1 VRRRTIFFYIC
12 TLNAQLM
19 VKAFK
24 PYDIQF
30 VGLKIG
36 HHEFAYDIDSTFF
49 EAFDYAEFNDA
60 ALKAH
65 VFLDKKTTI
74 LDFKFEVSGL
84 VNVNCDVTNEPFDLS
99 VQGQFELVVNFGEE
113 FNDDNESIL
122 ILPHGSFE
130 MNVAQYIFEL
140 IVLSIPAKREH
151 PGIVDGTLNSDILS
165 KLEELNPNNSR
176 YDQDHEVDPR
186 WEGLKNL
193 LTDN

>member
-1 VRRRTIFFYIC
+1 
-12 TLNAQLM
+12 M
-19 VKAFK
+19 VKALK

-36 HHEFAYDIDSTFF
+36 HHEFNYDIDSTFF
-49 EAFDYAEFNDA
+49 DAFEYAEFNNA
-60 ALKAH
+60 SLKTK
-65 VFLDKKTTI
+65 VFLDKKATL
-74 LDFKFEVSGL
+74 LDFNFEVSGH
-84 VNVNCDVTNEPFDLS
+84 VNVNCDVTNEPFELPVEGKFD
-99 VQGQFELVVNFGEE
+99 LVVNFGES

-130 MNVAQYIFEL
+130 VNVAQYIFEL

-151 PGIVDGTLNSDILS
+151 PGIKDGTLNSDILS